1 MGFERLK
8 EFSELTATKFFVEL
22 GDLTGEAGITIAK
35 NGGSV
40 GDGVGDAVRRLV
52 EDEGAVFDAEAF
64 EGALAFAGTSGKE
77 AEKDELVVRKA
88 GGGEGGE
95 ERCRTGNGD
104 DRDAMANGE
113 SDQAMAGIGDEGH
126 ASITDQCD
134 GGTSF
139 HGEHEFGSAGE
150 FVVLVVADER
160 LMDLE
165 MIQEFEGVAGVF
177 AGDLL
182 DFFENAQGA
191 EGDVFEVADGSG
203 DQIEAATRRV
213 GGSIGMF
220 GG

>member
-1 MGFERLK
+1 MGFESLK
-8 EFSELTATKFFVEL
+8 EFGEFTATKFFVEL
-22 GDLTGEAGITIAK
+22 GDLTGEAGKTIAE

-40 GDGVGDAVRRLV
+40 GDGVGDAVGRLV
-52 EDEGAVFDAEAF
+52 EDESAVFDAKAF
-64 EGALAFAGTSGKE
+64 EGALAFAGTSRKKT
-77 AEKDELVVRKA
+77 EKQELVVRKA
-88 GGGEGGE
+88 GGREGGE
-95 ERCRTGNGD
+95 ERGGTGNGD

-126 ASITDQCD
+126 ASITDQCN
-134 GGTSF
+134 GGTFF

-150 FVVLVVADER
+150 FVMLVVADER

-182 DFFENAQGA
+182 NFFENAQGA

-203 DQIEAATRRV
+203 DQIEAAARRV
-213 GGSIGMF
+213 GGRIGMF